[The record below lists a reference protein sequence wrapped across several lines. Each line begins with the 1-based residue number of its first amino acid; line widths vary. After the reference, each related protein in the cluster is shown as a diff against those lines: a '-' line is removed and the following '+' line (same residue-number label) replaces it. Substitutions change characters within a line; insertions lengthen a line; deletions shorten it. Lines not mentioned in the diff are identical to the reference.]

1 MNPAHCQMRR
11 VRVSSEDIRHT
22 DVQTN
27 GGEGMRQRVM
37 YALLLGSL
45 TICPAAWATTY
56 TVDSTHTT
64 VEFKIRHLLVYVR
77 GQFNEVEGTF
87 DYDPEQ
93 PETWKVTATVPT
105 AGIDTRV
112 ADRDTHLRSPDF
124 FDAAT
129 FPTLSFVS
137 TQVTDVTPTGAKL
150 HGLLTIHGVERPVVF
165 DLVIHGVVTDPWGKV
180 RSAFT
185 ATTTINRKDF
195 GLTWNKVLETGQ
207 LLVGEEV
214 EIILEIEGIARE

>member
-1 MNPAHCQMRR
+1 MKGWSACRR
-11 VRVSSEDIRHT
+11 SFCLLLT
-22 DVQTN
+22 A
-27 GGEGMRQRVM
+27 
-37 YALLLGSL
+37 YCLLLGAR
-45 TICPAAWATTY
+45 PAWATTY
-56 TVDSTHTT
+56 TVDPAHTT
-64 VEFKIRHLLVYVR
+64 VEFKVHHLLSYVR
-77 GQFNEVEGTF
+77 GQFNELEATYV
-87 DYDPEQ
+87 YDPAH
-93 PETWKVTATVPT
+93 PETWKVTATIPC
-105 AGIDTRV
+105 ASIDTRV

-137 TQVTDVTPTGAKL
+137 TRVTDVTPTGAKL

-165 DLVIHGVVTDPWGKV
+165 DLDVYGIVTDPWGKV

-214 EIILEIEGIARE
+214 EIVLEVEGIAQE